1 MNQKT
6 VEIAGGF
13 ETQARGRNGWF
24 KPTRVDVRRH
34 QDVAGT
40 ETVALSVASRAQY
53 HDMPPVFLELN
64 LGAMAALHAAIG
76 EVLGPVPE
84 EAGVVAHDF
93 FGVLG
98 AAFPEASPADLDD
111 VRSLAGEFYRVRKGE
126 GRAKHETVTA
136 AFYEA
141 CRAIGAIGNLAD
153 GQLYIR
159 PVDENALP
167 TGPRIYIPEVQG

>member
-1 MNQKT
+1 MRTLLTERCDGAPRVLVVVRDGCVVSVLSEEPCEVGIVDFDCQGAGPEHSEAFGGWHDSGQWEN
-6 VEIAGGF
+6 IAP
-13 ETQARGRNGWF
+13 EV
-24 KPTRVDVRRH
+24 K
-34 QDVAGT
+34 
-40 ETVALSVASRAQY
+40 
-53 HDMPPVFLELN
+53 
-64 LGAMAALHAAIG
+64 AAIEGVPDG
-76 EVLGPVPE
+76 EQGVAVLM
-84 EAGVVAHDF
+84 
-93 FGVLG
+93 
-98 AAFPEASPADLDD
+98 AAFPEANPADLDD